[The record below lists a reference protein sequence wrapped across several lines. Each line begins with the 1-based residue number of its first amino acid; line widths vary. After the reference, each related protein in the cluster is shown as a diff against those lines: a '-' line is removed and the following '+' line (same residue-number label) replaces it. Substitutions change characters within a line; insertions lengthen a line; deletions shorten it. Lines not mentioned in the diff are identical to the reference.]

1 MKRLLA
7 LVALVLS
14 LTLSSFSVATAT
26 SHSSKPSTST
36 KKVHVEG
43 YYRKDGTYVAPH
55 YRSVPDSTGTSTSKK
70 SSGRT
75 SSASGTKGCKTC
87 PRDKNG
93 KIKRDPAAKK
103 AFMKQTGYP
112 NGRPGYVVDH
122 VIPLECGGADDP
134 SNMQWQTVAEGKAK
148 DKTEANCR
156 K

>member
-7 LVALVLS
+7 VVAVALAIACS
-14 LTLSSFSVATAT
+14 NFSVATAT

-36 KKVHVEG
+36 KKVYVQG
-43 YYRKDGTYVAPH
+43 YHRKDGTYVPPH
-55 YRSVPDSTGTSTSKK
+55 YRSAPDSTGSSTSKK
-70 SSGRT
+70 SSGSTT
-75 SSASGTKGCKTC
+75 SAKGCKTC
-87 PRDKNG
+87 PRDEHG
-93 KIKRDPAAKK
+93 KIKRNEAAKK

-122 VIPLECGGADDP
+122 IIPLECGGADDP

-148 DKTEANCR
+148 DETEGNCR